1 MLALSRYKMGVSPTL
16 NFSLYI
22 PLYFKFWSLYK
33 KKKRDVTYFNQ
44 WSIKWIKWNTIS
56 IEEFYSEKF
65 HTIK

>member
-1 MLALSRYKMGVSPTL
+1 MLALSRNKMGVSPTL

-33 KKKRDVTYFNQ
+33 KKRDVTYFDQ
-44 WSIKWIKWNTIS
+44 WCIKWIKWNAKS
-56 IEEFYSEKF
+56 IEDFYSEKF